1 LSAKGVPFVAIG
13 ATNTEINVV
22 FTVDSR
28 CDYCGKAYRDSNS
41 EVMESNVEVMTQI
54 ETIKANGNTV
64 IATQSAAL
72 AAISTADASIAASS
86 VDASGAMRCVA
97 YTRQSSLS
105 NVGADRDGAVRQK
118 LAVESYAKR
127 AGFQIAEWFADPGVS
142 GRDAVDSRPG
152 FAAMLAYCA
161 ERGVKTIVLESA
173 SRFSRDLLVQEA
185 GYAMLRKQ
193 GFTLIAADDPDAFTS
208 DTPTAVMV
216 RQILGA
222 VSEFEKNGLVA
233 KLKGA
238 RDRRSAIAGKRI
250 EGRKGYDL
258 TAPELVAAAKAL
270 RATGLSQR
278 AISAALAARGFVT
291 ATGKTLSAGQVGR
304 LLQYA

>member
-1 LSAKGVPFVAIG
+1 
-13 ATNTEINVV
+13 
-22 FTVDSR
+22 
-28 CDYCGKAYRDSNS
+28 
-41 EVMESNVEVMTQI
+41 
-54 ETIKANGNTV
+54 
-64 IATQSAAL
+64 
-72 AAISTADASIAASS
+72 
-86 VDASGAMRCVA
+86 
-97 YTRQSSLS
+97 
-105 NVGADRDGAVRQK
+105 
-118 LAVESYAKR
+118 
-127 AGFQIAEWFADPGVS
+127 
-142 GRDAVDSRPG
+142 
-152 FAAMLAYCA
+152 
-161 ERGVKTIVLESA
+161 
-173 SRFSRDLLVQEA
+173 
-185 GYAMLRKQ
+185 
-193 GFTLIAADDPDAFTS
+193 
-208 DTPTAVMV
+208 V